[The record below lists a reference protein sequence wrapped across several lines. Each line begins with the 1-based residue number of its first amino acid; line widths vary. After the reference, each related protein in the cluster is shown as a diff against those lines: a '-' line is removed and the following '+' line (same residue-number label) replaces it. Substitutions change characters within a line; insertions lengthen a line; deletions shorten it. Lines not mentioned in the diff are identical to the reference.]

1 MTIVA
6 QAVKKVIKPD
16 ASIESNIED
25 IFAVFVNRFLSTKT
39 IRVTRASQVFCMT
52 FYELQRLVDD
62 RWLLEAV
69 FPERAE
75 AIEETRRRIAQA
87 RQMLALRVLKVEE
100 QGNGFAEWLIY
111 QQSTADLAEI
121 AAARRR
127 HRRIVRRLR
136 VLPRSVIATARGL
149 AEASTGRP
157 PLWLVAGL
165 VAASAA
171 LILFAQRPPQSRSE
185 WVFDRPEAQMP
196 HTVRNP
202 LTGAV
207 SH

>member
-1 MTIVA
+1 M
-6 QAVKKVIKPD
+6 PG
-16 ASIESNIED
+16 
-25 IFAVFVNRFLSTKT
+25 
-39 IRVTRASQVFCMT
+39 ASQVFCMT

-75 AIEETRRRIAQA
+75 AIDETRRRIAQA
-87 RQMLALRVLKVEE
+87 RHILALRVLRVEE
-100 QGNGFAEWLIY
+100 QGNVFAESLIY
-111 QQSTADLAEI
+111 QQSTAEATEV
-121 AAARRR
+121 AVARKR

-136 VLPRSVIATARGL
+136 VLPRSVMATARGL

-171 LILFAQRPPQSRSE
+171 LILFAQRPPHSRSE

-196 HTVRNP
+196 HAVRNP

-207 SH
+207 SQ

>member
-1 MTIVA
+1 
-6 QAVKKVIKPD
+6 
-16 ASIESNIED
+16 
-25 IFAVFVNRFLSTKT
+25 
-39 IRVTRASQVFCMT
+39 MT

-69 FPERAE
+69 FPEQAE
-75 AIEETRRRIAQA
+75 AVDEVRMRIARA
-87 RQMLALRVLKVEE
+87 RHMLALRVLRVEE
-100 QGNGFAEWLIY
+100 QGNIFAESLIY
-111 QQSTADLAEI
+111 QQSTAEAAEM
-121 AAARRR
+121 AAARSR

-136 VLPRSVIATARGL
+136 RLPRVVAAKARDL
-149 AEASTGRP
+149 AKDSRPRP

-171 LILFAQRPPQSRSE
+171 LILFGHRPPHTQSE
-185 WVFDRPEAQMP
+185 WVFDRPEAQLP

-202 LTGAV
+202 LTGSV

>member
-1 MTIVA
+1 M
-6 QAVKKVIKPD
+6 
-16 ASIESNIED
+16 
-25 IFAVFVNRFLSTKT
+25 IFF
-39 IRVTRASQVFCMT
+39 
-52 FYELQRLVDD
+52 ELQRFVDD

-75 AIEETRRRIAQA
+75 AIDETRRRIAHA
-87 RQMLALRVLKVEE
+87 RHMLALRVLRVEE
-100 QGNGFAEWLIY
+100 QGNVFAESLIY
-111 QQSTADLAEI
+111 QQSTVEAAEM

-136 VLPRSVIATARGL
+136 TLPRVVVARARDL
-149 AEASTGRP
+149 AAASSGRP
-157 PLWLVAGL
+157 PLWLLAGL

-171 LILFAQRPPQSRSE
+171 LILFGQRPPHSQSE
-185 WVFDRPEAQMP
+185 WVFDRPEAQLP
-196 HTVRNP
+196 HSVRNP

>member
-1 MTIVA
+1 M
-6 QAVKKVIKPD
+6 IKPG
-16 ASIESNIED
+16 ASIDSNIGD
-25 IFAVFVNRFLSTKT
+25 IFAMFVNRFLSTN
-39 IRVTRASQVFCMT
+39 RVSSSGASQVFCMT

-75 AIEETRRRIAQA
+75 AIEETRRRIANT
-87 RQMLALRVLKVEE
+87 RHVLALRVLRVEE
-100 QGNGFAEWLIY
+100 QGNVFAESLIY
-111 QQSTADLAEI
+111 QQSTAEAAEM

-127 HRRIVRRLR
+127 RRLVRRLR
-136 VLPRSVIATARGL
+136 TLPRLVVATARDL
-149 AEASTGRP
+149 AEVSRPRP
-157 PLWLVAGL
+157 PLWLLAGL

-171 LILFAQRPPQSRSE
+171 FILFAHRPSQTQGD
-185 WVFDRPEAQMP
+185 WVFDRPEAQLP
-196 HTVRNP
+196 HSVRNP

>member
-1 MTIVA
+1 MVA
-6 QAVKKVIKPD
+6 QAVKKVIKPGALID
-16 ASIESNIED
+16 SNIGD
-25 IFAVFVNRFLSTKT
+25 IFAVFVNGFLSTSGV
-39 IRVTRASQVFCMT
+39 RVTRASQVFCMT

-62 RWLLEAV
+62 RWLLESV
-69 FPERAE
+69 FPEQAE
-75 AIEETRRRIAQA
+75 AIDEARRRIANT
-87 RQMLALRVLKVEE
+87 RQMLALRVLRVEE
-100 QGNGFAEWLIY
+100 QRNVFAESLIY
-111 QQSTADLAEI
+111 QQSTAEPAEM

-136 VLPRSVIATARGL
+136 TLPRVVVARARDL
-149 AEASTGRP
+149 ADASRPRP

-171 LILFAQRPPQSRSE
+171 LILFGHRPPHTQSE
-185 WVFDRPEAQMP
+185 WVFDRPEAQLP
-196 HTVRNP
+196 HSVRNP

>member
-1 MTIVA
+1 
-6 QAVKKVIKPD
+6 
-16 ASIESNIED
+16 
-25 IFAVFVNRFLSTKT
+25 
-39 IRVTRASQVFCMT
+39 MT

-75 AIEETRRRIAQA
+75 AIEETRRRVAQA
-87 RQMLALRVLKVEE
+87 RQMLALRVLRVEE
-100 QGNGFAEWLIY
+100 QGNVFAESLIY
-111 QQSTADLAEI
+111 QQSTVEAAEM

-127 HRRIVRRLR
+127 HRRFARRLR
-136 VLPRSVIATARGL
+136 TLPRVMVARARHL

-157 PLWLVAGL
+157 PLWLMAGL

-171 LILFAQRPPQSRSE
+171 LILFAQRPPHSQSE
-185 WVFDRPEAQMP
+185 WVFDRPEAQLP
-196 HTVRNP
+196 HSVRNP